1 MGKLDLSD
9 WGERRQL
16 LIAFQ
21 KELVT
26 YFPEGDYNVFVF
38 GSYIRPDFVA
48 GKSDIDMIIYCDD
61 RKKQEVIADFCRT
74 FFQEAGIESDVLEY
88 FYSESAYIFVNGIL
102 NSFPMTEYY
111 PEKLKCELYLMS
123 KEFRQSLEEKRRKGK
138 YYHWAYEKSVLEVEK
153 SVQNSLM
160 ILRNQAEKIMDSYD
174 RYCKCDD
181 PALRDDLVESMA
193 SRLNRFTQAYMDVIA
208 FIRINSEQSM
218 YEESFNYYLRYFNT
232 LEISKT
238 EDMNGI
244 IETLKKRNSI
254 VHDYFDIEQLNYELV
269 KGVASYGNGLTEI
282 ADALLSYCSEHF
294 SEANYDRNI

>member
-1 MGKLDLSD
+1 MVNIPK
-9 WGERRQL
+9 
-16 LIAFQ
+16 
-21 KELVT
+21 
-26 YFPEGDYNVFVF
+26 
-38 GSYIRPDFVA
+38 
-48 GKSDIDMIIYCDD
+48 DIM
-61 RKKQEVIADFCRT
+61 
-74 FFQEAGIESDVLEY
+74 EAYGIS
-88 FYSESAYIFVNGIL
+88 
-102 NSFPMTEYY
+102 
-111 PEKLKCELYLMS
+111 
-123 KEFRQSLEEKRRKGK
+123 
-138 YYHWAYEKSVLEVEK
+138 EKSVLEVEK

-218 YEESFNYYLRYFNT
+218 YEESLNYYLRYFNT

-254 VHDYFDIEQLNYELV
+254 IHDYFDIEQLNYELV

-294 SEANYDRNI
+294 SENQLSENIKKSIRRPQN